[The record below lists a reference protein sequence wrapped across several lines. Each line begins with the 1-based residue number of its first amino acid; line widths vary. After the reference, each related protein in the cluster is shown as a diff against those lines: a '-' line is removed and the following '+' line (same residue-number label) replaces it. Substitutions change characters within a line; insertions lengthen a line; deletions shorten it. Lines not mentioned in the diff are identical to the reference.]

1 MGRCGHTRARALLSL
16 CIRKVATYTP
26 RMISWKPITM
36 SLGAVS
42 LTTAILVAVDNGA
55 ELEHLEI
62 AYLFPTALIAVLYGS
77 NFAFLTSC
85 ASAITAAYFLLPPRF
100 SLYIANPL
108 HIAEL
113 GFFIVVALIAGK
125 IVSLLTHDGPSQSLD
140 ATYRKR
146 GSCETAR
153 QPVAADTGEP
163 GPVSSTPSRP
173 PNVC

>member
-1 MGRCGHTRARALLSL
+1 MG
-16 CIRKVATYTP
+16 
-26 RMISWKPITM
+26 SWKPITM

-62 AYLFPTALIAVLYGS
+62 AYLFPTALIAVVYGS

-85 ASAITAAYFLLPPRF
+85 ASAITAAYFLLPPKF

-113 GFFIVVALIAGK
+113 GFFVVVALIAGK
-125 IVSLLTHDGPSQSLD
+125 IVSLLTYDDVPAPIVNAKH
-140 ATYRKR
+140 RKR
-146 GSCETAR
+146 DSCETRR
-153 QPVAADTGEP
+153 QLGAADN
-163 GPVSSTPSRP
+163 S
-173 PNVC
+173 